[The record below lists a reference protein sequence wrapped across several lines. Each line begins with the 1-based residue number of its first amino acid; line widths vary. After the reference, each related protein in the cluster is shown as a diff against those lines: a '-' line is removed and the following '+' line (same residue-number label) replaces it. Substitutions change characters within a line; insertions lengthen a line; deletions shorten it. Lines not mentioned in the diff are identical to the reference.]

1 MDNSIFKISVSF
13 FAFLL
18 ISYVTS
24 IIVTPFTV
32 VDLIGPCAGV
42 ATALTVILGNRSLI
56 GVIAGSIVFNAYLHF
71 FVDYQFEFSI
81 FILSIL
87 GIALQSL
94 WAKQVCFKYLEQQ
107 KWLSSRASLL
117 AFILRLGP
125 GSSFIAGVV
134 AVLTA
139 LLTIL
144 SFDSEILYTFVS
156 AWVGSVLVA
165 VFLAP
170 MFLFAFGKQAL
181 SIVKRTLIVVAS
193 VLGGTAIA
201 LLFYISQI
209 QQQQERYH
217 QFNSTSETVIR
228 ILEGEIESI
237 DDQLLSVS
245 SLFRASDFVS
255 DEEFLIFASNV
266 FTPNRSLRALEWI
279 PAVLPEEK
287 QNFEDFATLVHKFD
301 YQIIAQ
307 FSEEE
312 LGDNNNA
319 LPHLPV
325 FYIYPVEGN
334 QSAYGLDLNTHML
347 KRKAAEQAI
356 ATGKSVAT
364 APLTLV
370 QDDTSIPSFLVF
382 KAIYNQSN
390 LNSFG
395 FVQGEH
401 GQKVQGFILA
411 VVQFDQ
417 FIKQIANNY
426 KEQLILQISDSSSKE
441 NYFIYGEALPTEN
454 RLVHTQTLSLFGR
467 EWQVELA
474 ERYPYLAQSKSW
486 QDWSMLL
493 GVSIGGFLFQMLILM
508 MAAYSTEL
516 SFQVGDKTRKL
527 ILQKEKSEKENS
539 EKTKLLQTL
548 SDELKLPLAGVI
560 NYIDEHQA
568 KTLDLYQRKQINA
581 LAHSAQQLT
590 QLIENIADL
599 SSLEDKTK
607 VVNTVSFDFQL
618 FLDAIE
624 GKFRSNE
631 SSASCRIR
639 MAQDVN
645 LPSVIKCDSH
655 KLERLLLA
663 AQYEL
668 GVLFP
673 ESDVKMN
680 VKPHFHHRAATLFFT
695 CNVTHHK
702 PIEREGINQ
711 KWFDQDISQFSTR
724 MALIKEICILL
735 GGNLKLSQPSDE
747 TYILAISIK
756 VDLEPVVDSSAYL
769 KHSYLAV
776 NSKKKSI
783 LLFEEPMSTSNGVT
797 SLLLALDFQVEII
810 DQASDLSEALVAN
823 DYDLVLLE
831 GVTNVQTINDIQL
844 VLESELLTDK
854 PPVLGVY
861 RGIDCRQLPPA
872 FKPLVKQFLIHP
884 FESKDLNKV
893 IDELCSV
900 SSRI

>member
-13 FAFLL
+13 FVFLL
-18 ISYVTS
+18 VSYVTS
-24 IIVTPFTV
+24 IVVTPFTL

-42 ATALTVILGNRSLI
+42 ASALVVIWGNKSLI
-56 GVIAGSIVFNAYLHF
+56 GIFAGSIVFNAFLGLTTEHSF
-71 FVDYQFEFSI
+71 DFSI
-81 FILSIL
+81 FILTLL
-87 GIALQSL
+87 GISLQSL
-94 WAKQVCFKYLEQQ
+94 WAKQVCSAYLEQQ
-107 KWLSSRASLL
+107 KWLSSRANLL
-117 AFILRLGP
+117 AFILRIGP
-125 GSSFIAGVV
+125 ASSLIAGVV

-144 SFDSEILYTFVS
+144 SFDSGVFYTFVS
-156 AWVGSVLVA
+156 AWVGSVLVT
-165 VFLAP
+165 VFFAP
-170 MFLFAFGKQAL
+170 MLLFAFGKQAL

-201 LLFYISQI
+201 LLFYISQV
-209 QQQQERYH
+209 QQQQERYL
-217 QFNSTSETVIR
+217 QFNSTSESVIR
-228 ILEGEIESI
+228 ILESEIESI
-237 DDQLLSVS
+237 DSQLLSLS

-255 DEEFLIFASNV
+255 DDEFITFASNV
-266 FTPNRSLRALEWI
+266 FTPNKSLRALEWV
-279 PAVLPEEK
+279 PAVLSEEK

-301 YQIIAQ
+301 YSIIAQ
-307 FSEEE
+307 FSADE
-312 LGDNNNA
+312 LGEHSDSSA
-319 LPHLPV
+319 HLPV

-334 QSAYGLDLNTHML
+334 QSAYGLDLNTHPL
-347 KRKAAEQAI
+347 KKRAAQHAI

-370 QDDTSIPSFLVF
+370 QDDSSIPSLLVF

-395 FVQGEH
+395 YMEGEH
-401 GQKVQGFILA
+401 GQKVQGFVLA

-417 FIKQIANNY
+417 FIKKIATNF
-426 KEQLILQISDSSSKE
+426 KDQLILQITDVSAKDS
-441 NYFIYGEALPTEN
+441 YFIFGDAQPTNN
-454 RLVHTQTLSLFGR
+454 RLEYSKLLTLFDR
-467 EWQVELA
+467 QWQVQLS

-486 QDWSMLL
+486 QDWSMML

-527 ILQKEKSEKENS
+527 ILAKEKSEQENS
-539 EKTKLLQTL
+539 AKTNLLQTL
-548 SDELKLPLAGVI
+548 SDELKQPLSGI
-560 NYIDEHQA
+560 ISYIDEHQA
-568 KTLDLYQRKQINA
+568 KTLDLHQRKQINL
-581 LAHSAQQLT
+581 LAHSAQQLS

-599 SSLEDKTK
+599 SSIEDKRK
-607 VVNTVSFDFQL
+607 VVNVMPFDFHL

-624 GKFRSNE
+624 GKFRANE
-631 SSASCRIR
+631 SSANCRIR

-645 LPSVIKCDSH
+645 LPSVIRCDSH

-668 GVLFP
+668 GTHFP
-673 ESDVKMN
+673 NSDVKMN
-680 VKPHFHHRAATLFFT
+680 IKPHFHHRAASLFFT
-695 CNVTHHK
+695 CNIANLASLDKEANRHK
-702 PIEREGINQ
+702 WSDEEL
-711 KWFDQDISQFSTR
+711 SLSSTR

-735 GGNLKLSQPSDE
+735 GGNLKLSQPNDE
-747 TYILAISIK
+747 TFILAMSIK
-756 VDLEPVVDSSAYL
+756 VDLEPVSDANAYL
-769 KHSYLAV
+769 KHNYLSV
-776 NSKKKSI
+776 NSKKKSV
-783 LLFEEPMSTSNGVT
+783 LLFEEPMSTSHGVT

-810 DQASDLSEALVAN
+810 DQISELSEALVAN
-823 DYDLVLLE
+823 DYDLILLE

-893 IDELCSV
+893 IEELCS
-900 SSRI
+900 ITETI